1 MSPASPT
8 PSSSAS
14 PPVATKVVTGPF
26 LAVVAA
32 GAFFFF
38 GIGVTLPV
46 LPRYVQDDLGGSDLM
61 VGLVVGTFAFSAVLA
76 RPLAGR
82 LGNRRG
88 RRWLMIVG
96 ALLTSVSLA
105 GYGAAETEWQLMLIR
120 LVTGVGDALFFT
132 GSATMVADLAPPE
145 RRGQALSYFSI
156 TAYMGQGLGPTLGES
171 VARGAGRPWAF
182 VVGGVLAG
190 LGALASVRAPD
201 PRPVLVGA
209 VPGEAPA
216 RQPLVNRKA
225 LGPGAVL
232 GLGLMGFTAFSVY
245 VPLYAPELG
254 MGGSSYVFFV
264 YAAVVMT
271 VRLVGARLPDR
282 LGVLRTGTIATV
294 SVAAGLLITA
304 AWARPAGL
312 YLGAMVL
319 GVGMA
324 IQYPALMSMAVNR
337 ATEQERASV
346 VGTFTAFFD
355 LAGGSGAI
363 VLGTIVSLGG
373 YRAGFVGGAG
383 CALAALALLRLRVGR
398 AAH

>member
-1 MSPASPT
+1 MSPAPSPT
-8 PSSSAS
+8 AVPA
-14 PPVATKVVTGPF
+14 KVVTGPF

-38 GIGVTLPV
+38 GIGVTLPI

-61 VGLVVGTFAFSAVLA
+61 VGVVVATFAFSAVLA

-82 LGNRRG
+82 LGNRWG
-88 RRWLMIVG
+88 RRLLMIVG
-96 ALLTSVSLA
+96 AALTAGSLA
-105 GYGAAETEWQLMLIR
+105 AYGACREEWQVMVVR

-132 GSATMVADLAPPE
+132 GSATLVADMAPPE

-171 VARGAGRPWAF
+171 VASASGRPWAF
-182 VVGGVLAG
+182 VVGGALAG
-190 LGALASVRAPD
+190 LGALAAVRAPD
-201 PRPVLVGA
+201 VRPVLAPVA
-209 VPGEAPA
+209 PGEVPA

-245 VPLYAPELG
+245 VPLYAPTLG
-254 MGGSSYVFFV
+254 MDGSKFVFLV

-282 LGVLRTGTIATV
+282 LGVRRTG
-294 SVAAGLLITA
+294 SVATSSIALGLLLTA
-304 AWARPAGL
+304 AWATPAGL
-312 YLGAMVL
+312 YLGAVVV

-324 IQYPALMSMAVNR
+324 IQYPALMAMAVNR
-337 ATEQERASV
+337 ASEQERASV

-355 LAGGSGAI
+355 LAGGTGG
-363 VLGTIVSLGG
+363 VLLGTVVSLGG

-383 CALAALALLRLRVGR
+383 CAVAALALLRLRVGR
-398 AAH
+398 SAN